1 MYNPTDLNQIID
13 RFNKLS
19 AQAEYAEFKE
29 LFSLLTYFAQST
41 VIELDRLHNDLAA
54 LDSKYDQKVNDL
66 EMYGQPPR
74 END

>member
-1 MYNPTDLNQIID
+1 MYNPTDLNQIVD

-41 VIELDRLHNDLAA
+41 VIELDKLHNEITA
-54 LDSKYDQKVNDL
+54 LDD
-66 EMYGQPPR
+66 R
-74 END
+74 